1 MRTLTIVA
9 KSDQR
14 KNYRRD
20 ISFANALLMNSRA
33 LPPLNHLRAFEAA
46 ARHLSFTA
54 AAAELNMTQSA
65 VSQQIKSLE
74 THLGQPLF
82 FRRPRA
88 LELTVMGLNYV
99 PVVREAFQTLSRGT
113 RMLID
118 GGVAHELHIQTNL
131 TFSNYWLAPRLPRLY
146 ARHPDIHLHISTAIW
161 DPMKRVEE
169 ADIEIRF
176 LISPEVDLSAQR
188 LTWDTFYPVCAPEY
202 QVSLD
207 RIHQHRLFYCTAMM
221 TTWDAWAEEQRIDQS
236 PKITHCQ
243 VLGTALAAAEAG
255 AGLAMAHDCTV
266 QHLFE
271 TGRLVRPFAH
281 TVEMP
286 EAYYLT
292 MNSRADRNPHA
303 AQFAD
308 WIKGEMAADHKGR
321 DGTQA

>member
-1 MRTLTIVA
+1 
-9 KSDQR
+9 
-14 KNYRRD
+14 
-20 ISFANALLMNSRA
+20 MNNRA

-118 GGVAHELHIQTNL
+118 GGATHELHVQTNL
-131 TFSNYWLAPRLPRLY
+131 TFSNYWLAPRLPQLY
-146 ARHPDIHLHISTAIW
+146 TRHPNMHLHISTAIW
-161 DPMKRVEE
+161 DPMERVEE

-176 LISPEVDLSAQR
+176 LISPEADPNAER
-188 LTWDTFYPVCAPEY
+188 LTWDRFYPVCAPEY
-202 QVSLD
+202 TVNLEQID
-207 RIHQHRLFYCTAMM
+207 EHRLFYCTAMM
-221 TTWDAWAEEQRIDQS
+221 TTWEAWTEDQAIHKS

-266 QHLFE
+266 RHLLND
-271 TGRLVRPFAH
+271 GRLVRPFEHQA
-281 TVEMP
+281 TMP

-292 MNSRADRNPHA
+292 MNPRADRNLQA

-308 WIKGEMAADHKGR
+308 WMRIEMAADYKAR

>member
-1 MRTLTIVA
+1 MNNRT
-9 KSDQR
+9 
-14 KNYRRD
+14 
-20 ISFANALLMNSRA
+20 

-54 AAAELNMTQSA
+54 AAGELNMTQSA

-88 LELTVMGLNYV
+88 LELTGMGLNYV

-113 RMLID
+113 RMLVD
-118 GGVAHELHIQTNL
+118 GGIANELHVQTNL
-131 TFSNYWLAPRLPRLY
+131 TFANCWLAPRLPRLY
-146 ARHPDIHLHISTAIW
+146 AQYPDMHLHISTAIW
-161 DPMKRVEE
+161 DPMERVEE

-176 LISPEVDLSAQR
+176 LISPEVDLSAER
-188 LTWDTFYPVCAPEY
+188 LTWDMFYPVCAPDY
-202 QVSLD
+202 KVDLN
-207 RIHQHRLFYCTAMM
+207 RIDQHRLFYCTAMM
-221 TTWDAWAEEQRIDQS
+221 TTWDAWAEGQPTIKS

-243 VLGTALAAAEAG
+243 VLGTALTAAEAG

-266 QHLFE
+266 RHLIDN
-271 TGRLVRPFAH
+271 GRLVRPFTHA
-281 TVEMP
+281 VKMP

-292 MNSRADRNPHA
+292 LNPRAERNPQA

-308 WIKGEMAADHKGR
+308 WIRDEMTAGYTER
-321 DGTQA
+321 DGTLA

>member
-1 MRTLTIVA
+1 
-9 KSDQR
+9 
-14 KNYRRD
+14 
-20 ISFANALLMNSRA
+20 MNDRN

-54 AAAELNMTQSA
+54 AATELNMTQSA

-113 RMLID
+113 RMLLD
-118 GGVAHELHIQTNL
+118 GDNTQALHVQTNH

-146 ARHPDIHLHISTAIW
+146 ARHPDIHLQLSTAIW
-161 DPMKRVEE
+161 DPMERVEE

-176 LISPEVDLSAQR
+176 LLSPDVDPNAER
-188 LTWDTFYPVCAPEY
+188 MTWDQFYPVCAPNY
-202 QVSLD
+202 QVDLVSID
-207 RIHQHRLFYCTAMM
+207 QHRLFYCSAMM
-221 TTWDAWAEEQRIDQS
+221 TTWDAWADGQNILQS

-243 VLGTALAAAEAG
+243 VLGTALAAAESG
-255 AGLAMAHDCTV
+255 AGLAMAHDSTV
-266 QHLFE
+266 KHLLE
-271 TGRLVRPFAH
+271 AGRLIRPFAH
-281 TVEMP
+281 HADMT

-292 MNSRADRNPHA
+292 QNPRAQRNPQT
-303 AQFAD
+303 AQFSQ
-308 WIKGEMAADHKGR
+308 WIRDEMAADYNER
-321 DGTQA
+321 EGTHA

>member
-1 MRTLTIVA
+1 MNNRT
-9 KSDQR
+9 
-14 KNYRRD
+14 
-20 ISFANALLMNSRA
+20 
-33 LPPLNHLRAFEAA
+33 LPPLNHLRAFEAS

-74 THLGQPLF
+74 NHLGQPLF

-113 RMLID
+113 RMLVD
-118 GGVAHELHIQTNL
+118 GDTTQALHVQTNH
-131 TFSNYWLAPRLPRLY
+131 TFSNYWLAPRLHRLY
-146 ARHPDIHLHISTAIW
+146 ARHPEIHLHLSTAIW
-161 DPMKRVEE
+161 DPMERVEE

-176 LISPEVDLSAQR
+176 LLSPEVDPTAER
-188 LTWDTFYPVCAPEY
+188 LTWDQFYPVCAPDY
-202 QVSLD
+202 LVD
-207 RIHQHRLFYCTAMM
+207 ITKIDQHRLFYCSAMM
-221 TTWDAWAEEQRIDQS
+221 ITWDAWAEDQSLSKS

-255 AGLAMAHDCTV
+255 AGLAMAHDCAV
-266 QHLFE
+266 EHMLE
-271 TGRLVRPFAH
+271 KGRLVRPFPHA
-281 TVEMP
+281 TKMS

-292 MNSRADRNPHA
+292 QNPRAQRNTQA
-303 AQFAD
+303 AQFSQWVRD
-308 WIKGEMAADHKGR
+308 EMVVDYNGR